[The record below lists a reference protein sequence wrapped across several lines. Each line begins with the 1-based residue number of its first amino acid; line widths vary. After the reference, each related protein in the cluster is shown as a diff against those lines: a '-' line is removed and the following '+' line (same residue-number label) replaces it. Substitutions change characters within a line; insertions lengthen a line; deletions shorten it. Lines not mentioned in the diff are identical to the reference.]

1 MFGRRR
7 AIGPRPDD
15 RFDRVMD
22 LVERAKAD
30 LVQAVPSPRGLPGR
44 PVADAVG
51 AFEDGLARA
60 AAELDE
66 WRTGDPDVRRSCRLG
81 IEEALARVERLRLD
95 SPALDYEGLVTA
107 LGDLLAP
114 LDVFAEAE
122 RSFRG

>member
-1 MFGRRR
+1 
-7 AIGPRPDD
+7 
-15 RFDRVMD
+15 MD

-51 AFEDGLARA
+51 AFEDGLGRA
-60 AAELDE
+60 AAELDG

-81 IEEALARVERLRLD
+81 IEEAPARVERLRLD

-122 RSFRG
+122 RSLRG